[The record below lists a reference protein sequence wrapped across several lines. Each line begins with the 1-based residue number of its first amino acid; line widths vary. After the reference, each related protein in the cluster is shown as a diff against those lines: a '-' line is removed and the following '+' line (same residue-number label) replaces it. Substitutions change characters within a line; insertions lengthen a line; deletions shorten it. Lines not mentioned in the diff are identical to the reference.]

1 MSRLRRG
8 LVATALAAWITTAP
22 AMADVGGHAGA
33 GAAFGLVSQAE
44 IAALVAR
51 AAEAPHSAD
60 AQFEVAMAFARTP
73 FPERAW
79 EALERVNALDPD
91 YASRVMERYGA
102 SVEADPNDLEA
113 RFRLAVGF
121 YFRGRRE
128 AARQQLQAIVARAP
142 RNPWALTYL
151 GWLQT
156 EQGHLDQAV
165 GLWQRA
171 ISVDPN
177 HAMAHWLIG
186 QAHFRKGRSGPAA
199 AALKTA
205 ATLRSAHPLAGK

>member
-1 MSRLRRG
+1 MSRIRRG
-8 LVATALAAWITTAP
+8 LVASALAAWLTTTP
-22 AMADVGGHAGA
+22 AYADAGTSA

-91 YASRVMERYGA
+91 YAVRVMERYGA

-128 AARQQLQAIVARAP
+128 AARQQLQQITWRQPKNA
-142 RNPWALTYL
+142 WAHTYL

-165 GLWQRA
+165 GSWQKA
-171 ISVDPN
+171 LSLDPN
-177 HAMAHWLIG
+177 NAMAHWLIG
-186 QAHFRKGRSGPAA
+186 QAHFRKGRSGQAA
-199 AALKTA
+199 EELKAAWS
-205 ATLRSAHPLAGK
+205 LRSAHPLAAK

>member
-1 MSRLRRG
+1 MSRIRRG
-8 LVATALAAWITTAP
+8 LAATALAAWLTSAP
-22 AMADVGGHAGA
+22 AYADAGTHAGA

-79 EALERVNALDPD
+79 EALERVNALDAD
-91 YASRVMERYGA
+91 YAARVMERYGA
-102 SVEADPNDLEA
+102 SVEADPADLEA

-128 AARQQLQAIVARAP
+128 AARQQLQQIVARAP
-142 RNPWALTYL
+142 RNPWGLTYL

-156 EQGHLDQAV
+156 EQGHLDQAIS
-165 GLWQRA
+165 LWQRA
-171 ISVDPN
+171 ISADPKN
-177 HAMAHWLIG
+177 AMAHWLLG

-199 AALKTA
+199 EALKTA
-205 ATLRSAHPLAGK
+205 WSLRSVHPLALK